1 MATTRSKNS
10 TKASRKQT
18 AEMEK
23 RLKALH
29 KEGESVKKQLSLL
42 ECSIVALPA
51 TFQEN
56 RLKNWNIL
64 PPPEEYRVRQT
75 SAHMPRVHQQTI
87 HRARTQQAL
96 CALLLVAAFVGFAL
110 WFCQQLQAQHLLD

>member
-1 MATTRSKNS
+1 MAISKNS

-29 KEGESVKKQLSLL
+29 KEGESVKRELNVL

-64 PPPEEYRVRQT
+64 PPPEEYRVRK
-75 SAHMPRVHQQTI
+75 APKNLPRVHQETI

-96 CALLLVAAFVGFAL
+96 FALLLVGMFVGFAM
-110 WFCQQLQAQHLLD
+110 WFVHQIQAQHLID

>member
-1 MATTRSKNS
+1 MATRSKNS

-23 RLKALH
+23 RIKALQQ
-29 KEGESVKKQLSLL
+29 EGESVKRELNVL

-64 PPPEEYRVRQT
+64 PPPEEYRVRK
-75 SAHMPRVHQQTI
+75 APRNIPRVHQASIQQ
-87 HRARTQQAL
+87 ARTQQAL
-96 CALLLVAAFVGFAL
+96 FALLLVALFVGFAM
-110 WFCQQLQAQHLLD
+110 WFVHQIQDQHLLE

>member
-1 MATTRSKNS
+1 MANSKNS

-29 KEGESVKKQLSLL
+29 KEGESVKRELSVL

-64 PPPEEYRVRQT
+64 PPPEEYRVHKGPQQL
-75 SAHMPRVHQQTI
+75 PRVHQASIQQ
-87 HRARTQQAL
+87 ARTQQAL
-96 CALLLVAAFVGFAL
+96 FALLLVALFVSFAM
-110 WFCQQLQAQHLLD
+110 WFVNQIQTQHLLD